1 VWERLLDQMGDH
13 GARESRVATL
23 GSARDQGPKACGRP
37 VDGRQARSAA
47 AAAAVLVGAD
57 GSAGPEGGAGALP
70 TAAAAADPTASPT
83 AATKVSR
90 PSPGRRS
97 TRPSTRNASPTWQG
111 RGKAFA
117 AAQLAAGSNPV
128 RPAAGAPRDT
138 CDQGQRRHARAYEG
152 AFPGRR
158 LRLRVHL
165 CAEGQ
170 DVGRGAPRVDPPHWH
185 VALRSGARQLPSR
198 RRAFWTVGNYLNSGD
213 VRDGRT
219 ATKFLR
225 VVFDEGTVA
234 DVAPEPGATFN
245 PLDVRRALPS
255 GDSCYADDSGR

>member
-1 VWERLLDQMGDH
+1 MER
-13 GARESRVATL
+13 ASRESRPW
-23 GSARDQGPKACGRP
+23 ARREIRVRKRAADRLMAGKPDRRP
-37 VDGRQARSAA
+37 RQLPSWLAPTARLDPR
-47 AAAAVLVGAD
+47 VV
-57 GSAGPEGGAGALP
+57 PALYP